1 MKIKISY
8 FKDKELNLYQAPSNI
23 EKIFFRKKILKRLM
37 IKI

>member
-23 EKIFFRKKILKRLM
+23 ENFFRKKF
-37 IKI
+37 